1 MFEALK
7 TAYPLLTVIFPLL
20 TALLGIIGMFAL
32 IQRRYPKFI
41 VSMVLSA
48 LSMIATAGLPTSVKT
63 PSAPKP
69 ESPVVNA
76 PTPTASSS
84 TATQHMPWEFIGFV
98 LVIVFII
105 AVLAVGLIFI
115 VPHIKKKTN
124 SKSENLRAWKDVIK
138 RHEDVRKQ
146 WASYEMDMS
155 KIIDMPVMTDMR
167 EPVVIALHKA
177 LKTAS
182 SVAPESLAKLAYT
195 PVQGSAFLTAVND
208 LEIAFQSAEQT
219 AKKLAWRK
227 FTKEE
232 RRSLSTAKNLLSL
245 AMDSGASP
253 AERQAAYKRVF
264 KELQGIIE
272 FPEKVRLEIESRHQ
286 LALAA

>member
-7 TAYPLLTVIFPLL
+7 TTYPLLTVVLPLL

-32 IQRRYPKFI
+32 IQRRYTKFI

-48 LSMIATAGLPTSVKT
+48 LSMIAAAGLPASVKT
-63 PSAPKP
+63 PSAKP
-69 ESPVVNA
+69 EGSVVSA
-76 PTPTASSS
+76 PTPAASSS
-84 TATQHMPWEFIGFV
+84 TATQHMPWELIGFV

-105 AVLAVGLIFI
+105 AVLAIGLIFI

-167 EPVVIALHKA
+167 EPVIISLHKA
-177 LKTAS
+177 LKTAAS
-182 SVAPESLAKLAYT
+182 LAPKSLAKLAYS
-195 PVQGSAFLTAVND
+195 PVQGSAFFAAVND

-219 AKKLAWRK
+219 AKKLAWSK